1 MLPLALSGVPS
12 LLHSFTAICPPKD
25 KTDKSEQE
33 GMMHLYEGA
42 VMALRN
48 PRAHRL
54 IDDDPEDAA
63 HLIALINTLAKFIDK
78 AKKV

>member
-1 MLPLALSGVPS
+1 
-12 LLHSFTAICPPKD
+12 
-25 KTDKSEQE
+25 
-33 GMMHLYEGA
+33 MHLYEGA

-63 HLIALINTLAKFIDK
+63 HLIALINTLAKFINK